1 MTTMSA
7 SEQSKKT
14 WWTWGTGLALV
25 LAAAGLAAA
34 CGGSAVPAD
43 ENAVA
48 GLVSTGS
55 QQGGTISLRDRSDPV
70 QTRSATIAADG
81 TFALDTAGLKSP
93 FTLRAT
99 WSDRGA
105 ESTVAGVA
113 TTGASWNGTVTLRD
127 SSSPPLA
134 RTAEIDDDDGS
145 FSVDASGMK
154 PPYEVEA
161 EFRSRRNVGRPAS
174 GNPTTGAE
182 LYVASC
188 AACHGPL
195 ATSEVKRASTRD
207 ISEAIQENE
216 GGMGALSS
224 LTSKQIADI
233 SAALSAPTTTVPTPT
248 TCTSFTYSPWSA
260 CENGSQSRTVL
271 TTSPTGCTGGS
282 PVVLTQACTPAP
294 ATCTSF
300 TYSPWGDCQSSN
312 TQTRTV
318 TGSSPAGCTGG
329 SPVLS
334 QACTYVPPVTSC
346 TSFTYSPW
354 GDCQSS
360 NTQTRTVTGSSPAG
374 CTGGSPVLSQA
385 CTYVPPTCTYTYS
398 AWSACSPTGTQTRTV
413 ASSSPAGCAGTPVLT
428 QSCTYTPPTCTS
440 FTYNAWGACQP
451 NNTQTRTVATSSPT
465 GCTGGTP
472 ILSQAC
478 TYTAPCTLATAVP
491 SCSACH
497 SLPPSSHNQSIRT
510 CATCHGPVNNGTGT
524 PSTGMTATAGSG
536 GACVL
541 GYPVGGTHNN
551 GTVNRGAAQ

>member
-34 CGGSAVPAD
+34 CGGSVAPAD

-224 LTSKQIADI
+224 LTSKQIGDI

-282 PVVLTQACTPAP
+282 PVLTQACTPAP

-334 QACTYVPPVTSC
+334 QACTYVPP
-346 TSFTYSPW
+346 
-354 GDCQSS
+354 
-360 NTQTRTVTGSSPAG
+360 A
-374 CTGGSPVLSQA
+374 
-385 CTYVPPTCTYTYS
+385 CTYTYS

-472 ILSQAC
+472 VLSQAC

-497 SLPPSSHNQSIRT
+497 GLPPSSHNQSIRT